1 MLGADSGLTV
11 QGREQS
17 EEVVGRQE
25 EEEGNWK
32 MWVGNANFMVGDT
45 LGAWMWAG
53 QQQPCLWS
61 SHVGWGE
68 GTEASLYMLLSLP
81 PMVVTSLPPLHG
93 WGCSPGEVIILPK
106 VTQLVGDTVDSN
118 LNMFFSKSHALNHH
132 PNLPP
137 HRGVFLSQP
146 SLCRGSEVSFPS

>member
-1 MLGADSGLTV
+1 MGGQCKFHGWGYPRGVD
-11 QGREQS
+11 
-17 EEVVGRQE
+17 VGRSAAALPLVFTCGE
-25 EEEGNWK
+25 
-32 MWVGNANFMVGDT
+32 
-45 LGAWMWAG
+45 
-53 QQQPCLWS
+53 
-61 SHVGWGE
+61 GE

-118 LNMFFSKSHALNHH
+118 LNLFFSKSHALNHH

-137 HRGVFLSQP
+137 HRGVFPNLPCAVGVKSAFLP
-146 SLCRGSEVSFPS
+146 RPG